1 MKILVLLLAIVLSVS
16 MNAQVYKQTSSE
28 VHFFSEAP
36 LENIEAFN
44 KNSKAVLRI
53 NDSALVV
60 VITNLAFRFEK
71 PLMEEHFNE
80 NYMESETY
88 PYSSFKGKVVSGM
101 DFSED
106 GTYQVEVKGM
116 FEVHGVKEEK
126 SFKGMMTKSGNKIS
140 FSATFMMHVED
151 YKIKVPTMYVK
162 NIAEDVKV
170 DLKFELKKA

>member
-1 MKILVLLLAIVLSVS
+1 MKLLVLLISIVLSVS
-16 MNAQVYKQTSSE
+16 LNSQVYKQTSSE

-36 LENIEAFN
+36 LENIEALN
-44 KNSKAVLRI
+44 KDSKAVLRTK
-53 NDSALVV
+53 DSALVV

-106 GTYQVEVKGM
+106 GTYEVEVKGM

-126 SFKGMMTKSGNKIS
+126 SFKGMISKSGNIIR
-140 FSATFMMHVED
+140 FSASFTMHLED

-170 DLKFELKKA
+170 DLKFELRKA